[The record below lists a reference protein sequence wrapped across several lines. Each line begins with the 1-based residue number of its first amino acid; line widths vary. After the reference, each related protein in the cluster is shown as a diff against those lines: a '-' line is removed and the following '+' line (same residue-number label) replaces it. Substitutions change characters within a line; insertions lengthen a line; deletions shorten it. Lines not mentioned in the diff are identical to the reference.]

1 MVSKMVLYL
10 SVIFICSA
18 IISLSNI
25 FLYNSGKE
33 WHYVILLVLLAVI
46 FEIIIDI
53 IFATIM
59 RWIVPKKFA
68 SIERKNFYS
77 ASKKEQRFYEK
88 IGIKK
93 WKDKV
98 LELGAVT
105 GFRKNKL
112 GDTND
117 IKYVERFI
125 VEANYGILVHIACM
139 IFGFLIIFI
148 CPRPFWFTVGLP
160 VGIVNLALNF
170 MSNSILRYNL
180 PKLHTLY
187 KFNLKRQAKK
197 QAENH
202 ETN

>member
-1 MVSKMVLYL
+1 MILYL
-10 SVIFICSA
+10 S
-18 IISLSNI
+18 IISVASI
-25 FLYNSGKE
+25 FTILGNVFFNSLGTT
-33 WHYVILLVLLAVI
+33 WHYITLLVLLSVI
-46 FEIIIDI
+46 IEIVIDI

-59 RWIVPKKFA
+59 RWIIPSKYASVDRKKF
-68 SIERKNFYS
+68 YP
-77 ASKKEQRFYEK
+77 ASKKEQIFYEK

-112 GDTND
+112 GDTKDN
-117 IKYVERFI
+117 KYVERFI
-125 VEANYGILVHIACM
+125 IEANYGILVHLACM

-148 CPRPFWFTVGLP
+148 CPWGFRLSVGLP
-160 VGIVNLALNF
+160 VAIVNLVLNF

-187 KFNLKRQAKK
+187 KFNLRKLK
-197 QAENH
+197 QKQD
-202 ETN
+202 

>member
-1 MVSKMVLYL
+1 MTLYL
-10 SVIFICSA
+10 S
-18 IISLSNI
+18 IISIASLIIIVCNLL
-25 FLYNSGKE
+25 FNSLAIS
-33 WHYVILLVLLAVI
+33 WHYVTLLVVISVLLEIVI
-46 FEIIIDI
+46 DVIL
-53 IFATIM
+53 ATIM
-59 RWIVPKKFA
+59 RWVVPSKYASVERKKF
-68 SIERKNFYS
+68 FL
-77 ASKKEQRFYEK
+77 ASKKEQIFYEK

-112 GDTND
+112 GNVND

-139 IFGFLIIFI
+139 IFGFTIMLI
-148 CPRPFWFTVGLP
+148 CPIGFRLSVGLP
-160 VGIVNLALNF
+160 VAMVNLLLNF

-187 KFNLKRQAKK
+187 KFNLRKLK
-197 QAENH
+197 QKQE
-202 ETN
+202 